1 MYKKI
6 LLPLD
11 GSQLS
16 ECALE
21 YAKAIARPLFD
32 CEVVLFMAVEPSGSE
47 IIRGGEAAA
56 VSDIVRAAQK
66 EAETDAKEYLSRISA
81 KLNNE
86 GLGSSIV
93 VVGGSPADE
102 ILKYSKEAKVDLIVM
117 STHGRSGLSRF
128 IAGSVARKVIDH
140 SAIPVLIVPPKGC
153 RIN

>member
-21 YAKAIARPLFD
+21 HARVIARALGD
-32 CEVVLFMAVEPSGSE
+32 CEIVLLMAVEPTSGE

-56 VSDIVRAAQK
+56 VSDILVAAQK

-81 KLNNE
+81 KLNEE
-86 GLGSSIV
+86 GLRSSLAV
-93 VVGGSPADE
+93 LGGPPADE
-102 ILKYSKEAKVDLIVM
+102 ILKYSREANVDLIVM

-140 SAIPVLIVPPKGC
+140 SAIPVLIVPPRGC
-153 RIN
+153 RIS